1 MSASSEIAEVFSE
14 LKQYRKDRK
23 EQRLASAD
31 LAGWSM
37 HTIYHYS
44 RMVEG
49 KKMDY
54 WPSTGLVMYKGKRH
68 NIKSKFVREKLE
80 TFGERK

>member
-1 MSASSEIAEVFSE
+1 MSSTSEIAEAFSE
-14 LKQYRKDRK
+14 LKAERKTAK
-23 EQRLASAD
+23 EQRLANAD
-31 LAGWSM
+31 LTGWSQ

-68 NIKSKFVREKLE
+68 NIKSKFVQNKIKEQL
-80 TFGERK
+80 